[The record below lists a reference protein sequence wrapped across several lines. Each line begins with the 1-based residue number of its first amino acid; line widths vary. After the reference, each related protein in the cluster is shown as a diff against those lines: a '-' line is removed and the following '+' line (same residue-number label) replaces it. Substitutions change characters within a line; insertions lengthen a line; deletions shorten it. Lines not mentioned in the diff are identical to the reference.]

1 MSIVVKKN
9 QGRRK
14 KMMTSR
20 FLRCMV
26 ILLCWSAIAGCAN
39 TGFSPAYNEPGKDVV
54 WWPTSQ
60 LIGDTMLDM
69 AKVTSNDYVIDL
81 GSGDGRLVIAAAKRG
96 ARALGIE
103 YNADLVVLSRAHA
116 AREGVA
122 EKANFIKGD
131 IFESDFSEATVIMM
145 FLSPAINLKLRPKLL
160 SLKPGTRVVTN
171 TFMMGEWTP
180 DDKFVVDASSECT
193 SYCAAY
199 LWIVPANVE
208 GTWRL
213 PQGEVTLKQTFQ
225 TFSGTLKSDA
235 ASVPVTD
242 GRLSG
247 DGISFSVGGA
257 RYSGRVSGSAM
268 QGTFTSGGKTAPWIA
283 TQNP

>member
-1 MSIVVKKN
+1 MI
-9 QGRRK
+9 
-14 KMMTSR
+14 TSR
-20 FLRCMV
+20 FLRQPL
-26 ILLCWSAIAGCAN
+26 ILLCLFVIAGCAN
-39 TGFSPAYNEPGKDVV
+39 IGYYPAYNQPGKDVV

-69 AKVTSNDYVIDL
+69 AKVTAKDYVIDL

-103 YNADLVVLSRAHA
+103 YIPDLVAMSKANAVQ
-116 AREGVA
+116 EGVA
-122 EKANFIKGD
+122 DKADFIQGD
-131 IFESDFSEATVIMM
+131 IFESDFSEGTVIMM

-160 SLKPGTRVVTN
+160 SLNPGTRVVTN
-171 TFMMGEWTP
+171 TFTMGEWTH

-208 GTWRL
+208 GRWRL
-213 PQGEVTLKQTFQ
+213 LQGELTVKQTFQ

-235 ASVPVTD
+235 ATVAVTD
-242 GRLSG
+242 GTLSG
-247 DGISFSVGGA
+247 DVISFSAGSVN
-257 RYSGRVSGSAM
+257 YSGRVSGNTM
-268 QGTFTSGGKTAPWIA
+268 QGTSTSGGGTTGGNPIPWSAIR
-283 TQNP
+283 NP

>member
-1 MSIVVKKN
+1 MI
-9 QGRRK
+9 
-14 KMMTSR
+14 TSR
-20 FLRCMV
+20 FLRQPL
-26 ILLCWSAIAGCAN
+26 ILLCLFVIAGCAN
-39 TGFSPAYNEPGKDVV
+39 IGYYPAYNQPGKDVV

-69 AKVTSNDYVIDL
+69 AKVTAKDYVIDL

-283 TQNP
+283 TRNP